1 MKLITFSYEGISR
14 IGAIQQEEVVD
25 LHAAY
30 KSLLKSEGKIRARE
44 IAEAFVPAD
53 MTGFLQ
59 GGKESLELAKKA
71 IDFALVSREDTG
83 YKLVYAL
90 NEVKVEAPVP
100 EPSKIICVGHNYREH
115 ILEMGREIP
124 SHPVIFAK
132 FANTVI
138 GPQDDIPFFPV
149 SEQLDY
155 EAEFAFVVGKRARNV
170 SREDAL
176 EYVAGYTI
184 ANDVTYRDIQ
194 RRTLQWLQ
202 GKTVE
207 GSLPMG
213 PWLVTT
219 DELKDP
225 SGLNVRLTVNGEERQ
240 KTNTDNFVFDVQYL
254 VEFLSNLM
262 TLEPGDIILT
272 GTPGGVGV
280 ARDPQVFLKDGDI
293 VRVEIDNIGYLENKV
308 SVVNKVPVGQEG

>member
-30 KSLLKSEGKIRARE
+30 KALLKSEGKIRARE

-71 IDFALVSREDTG
+71 IDFALVSREDAG

-124 SHPVIFAK
+124 S
-132 FANTVI
+132 TR
-138 GPQDDIPFFPV
+138 
-149 SEQLDY
+149 LY
-155 EAEFAFVVGKRARNV
+155 
-170 SREDAL
+170 
-176 EYVAGYTI
+176 
-184 ANDVTYRDIQ
+184 
-194 RRTLQWLQ
+194 
-202 GKTVE
+202 
-207 GSLPMG
+207 SLN
-213 PWLVTT
+213 LRIR
-219 DELKDP
+219 L
-225 SGLNVRLTVNGEERQ
+225 SGLRMIFHFIQFQNSLIMKRNLHLLSENRHEMYPRGCSRLCSRLYDCQ
-240 KTNTDNFVFDVQYL
+240 
-254 VEFLSNLM
+254 
-262 TLEPGDIILT
+262 
-272 GTPGGVGV
+272 
-280 ARDPQVFLKDGDI
+280 
-293 VRVEIDNIGYLENKV
+293 
-308 SVVNKVPVGQEG
+308 